1 MSLELELKFLVGAA
15 DAPQVGKLLALYGQ
29 VTANPAQ
36 PLLNAYF
43 DTPQQWFRRHDMGL
57 RSRQKQGKFEQ
68 TIKLAGQQHGALQ
81 IRPEY
86 NLPCAGVV
94 PELAAFP
101 SNIWPAQAEPAV
113 LQQHLLELFRTDF
126 IRQSWQLTSPQ
137 ALIEIVYDQG
147 EVRSG
152 ERRQLI
158 SELELELLDGDALA
172 LFDLAEFLLQAL
184 PLRAGWLSK
193 AARGYQLYWQQST
206 PYPPAIPLSVL
217 PAERLL
223 RHLQRLQ
230 QLENCYSQQLNLAL
244 LQDVSAELQLL
255 ADILQDEGE
264 QLLASQGRGLLRQ
277 LAEQQG
283 LLFNQQGYQLWLL
296 KLSRLLWQRQQSGC

>member
-1 MSLELELKFLVGAA
+1 M
-15 DAPQVGKLLALYGQ
+15 
-29 VTANPAQ
+29 
-36 PLLNAYF
+36 
-43 DTPQQWFRRHDMGL
+43 
-57 RSRQKQGKFEQ
+57 
-68 TIKLAGQQHGALQ
+68 
-81 IRPEY
+81 
-86 NLPCAGVV
+86 
-94 PELAAFP
+94 
-101 SNIWPAQAEPAV
+101 
-113 LQQHLLELFRTDF
+113 LELFRTDVT
-126 IRQSWQLTSPQ
+126 RQRWQLNTPQ
-137 ALIEIVYDQG
+137 AAIEVVYDQG

-244 LQDVSAELQLL
+244 LQDVSAELLLL